1 MATRLVTQAK
11 LRVERARV
19 RWPWFDIGVTTG
31 KRFSE
36 DDGGFYAAGL
46 SYYVFFSIFPLLL
59 FATSILGYLTLDEET
74 QAEIFKAGVRAV
86 PLLED
91 ALSPDG
97 FKAIEANRQGLA
109 ITGFALAL
117 YAGSGAIV
125 ALEHALNVFR
135 GVTQE
140 PNFVQK
146 RLRSLVLL
154 AVLGVGAILSVAATS
169 VARFL
174 TGPLGGI
181 GGIIGSIGGYALGV
195 ALSVAIFA
203 TAFRILPA
211 TSTSWREVLPGA
223 VAGALAFEVLKV
235 VGVWLMSRGGEGRNA
250 TFGLF
255 AAAAGL
261 LVASYLVSQIVLLA
275 AEMNRV
281 LAERRITRESAS
293 GSR

>member
-1 MATRLVTQAK
+1 MASRLVAQAK
-11 LRVERARV
+11 LRVERTRV
-19 RWPWFDIGVTTG
+19 RWPWFDIAVSTV
-31 KRFSE
+31 KRFSD

-46 SYYVFFSIFPLLL
+46 SYYVFFSMFPLLL
-59 FATSILGYLTLDEET
+59 FATSLLGYLTLDEST
-74 QAEIFKAGVRAV
+74 QTRIFEAGVKAV

-109 ITGFALAL
+109 LTGFVLAL
-117 YAGSGAIV
+117 YAGSGAVV
-125 ALEHALNVFR
+125 ALEHALNVFH

-140 PNFVQK
+140 PNFLKK
-146 RLRSLVLL
+146 RLRSLLLL
-154 AVLGVGAILSVAATS
+154 AVLGAGAILSVAATS
-169 VARFL
+169 VAGFV
-174 TGPLGGI
+174 TDPLGGI
-181 GGIIGSIGGYALGV
+181 GGIIAAIGGYALGV

-211 TSTSWREVLPGA
+211 TSTSWREVVPGA
-223 VAGALAFEVLKV
+223 VAGALVFEVLKV
-235 VGVWLMSRGGEGRNA
+235 VGGVLMTRGAEGRDA

-261 LVASYLVSQIVLLA
+261 LVASYLVSQIILLA

-281 LAERRITRESAS
+281 LAERKITRESSS

>member
-46 SYYVFFSIFPLLL
+46 SYYIFFSIFPLLL
-59 FATSILGYLTLDEET
+59 FATSILGFLTLDEST
-74 QAEIFKAGVRAV
+74 QKDIFRAGVRAV

-97 FKAIEANRQGLA
+97 FKTIEDNRQGLA
-109 ITGFALAL
+109 VTGFVLAL
-117 YAGSGAIV
+117 YSGSGAIV
-125 ALEHALNVFR
+125 ALEHALNVFHK
-135 GVTQE
+135 VTQE
-140 PNFVQK
+140 PNFLKK
-146 RLRSLVLL
+146 RLRSLLLL
-154 AVLGVGAILSVAATS
+154 AVLGAGAILSVTATS
-169 VARFL
+169 VAGFV
-174 TGPLGGI
+174 TDTLGGI
-181 GGIIGSIGGYALGV
+181 GGIIASIGGYALGV

-211 TSTSWREVLPGA
+211 ASTSWREVLPGA
-223 VAGALAFEVLKV
+223 VSGALVFEILKV
-235 VGVWLMSRGGEGRNA
+235 IGASLMSGGGEGRNA

-275 AEMNRV
+275 AELNRV

>member
-1 MATRLVTQAK
+1 MAPRLVTQAK
-11 LRVERARV
+11 LQIERARV
-19 RWPWFDIGVTTG
+19 RWPWFDIGMTTG

-46 SYYVFFSIFPLLL
+46 SYYIFFSIFPLLL
-59 FATSILGYLTLDEET
+59 FATSILGYLALDEST
-74 QAEIFKAGVRAV
+74 QTRIFKDGVKAV

-97 FKAIEANRQGLA
+97 FKTIEDNRQGLA
-109 ITGFALAL
+109 VTGFVLAL
-117 YAGSGAIV
+117 YSGSGAIV
-125 ALEHALNVFR
+125 ALEHALNVFNK
-135 GVTQE
+135 VVQE
-140 PNFVQK
+140 PNFLKK
-146 RLRSLVLL
+146 RLRSLLLL
-154 AVLGVGAILSVAATS
+154 AVLGAGAILSVAATS
-169 VARFL
+169 VAGYV

-181 GGIIGSIGGYALGV
+181 GGIIASIGGYALGV
-195 ALSVAIFA
+195 ASSVAIFA

-223 VAGALAFEVLKV
+223 VAGALVFEVLKV
-235 VGVWLMSRGGEGRNA
+235 IGAELMSGGGEGRNA

-261 LVASYLVSQIVLLA
+261 LVASYLVSQIILLA
-275 AEMNRV
+275 AELNRV
-281 LAERRITRESAS
+281 LAERRITRESTS

>member
-1 MATRLVTQAK
+1 MAARLVTQVK

-19 RWPWFDIGVTTG
+19 RWPAFDIAVTTG

-74 QAEIFKAGVRAV
+74 QTRIFEAGVKAV

-97 FKAIEANRQGLA
+97 FKVIEENREGLA
-109 ITGFALAL
+109 LTGFVLAL
-117 YAGSGAIV
+117 YSGSGAIV
-125 ALEHALNVFR
+125 ALEHALNVFH

-146 RLRSLVLL
+146 RLRSLLLL
-154 AVLGVGAILSVAATS
+154 AVLGVGAILSVAATG
-169 VARFL
+169 VAGFVS
-174 TGPLGGI
+174 GSLGGI
-181 GGIIGSIGGYALGV
+181 GGIIAAIGGYAVGV
-195 ALSVAIFA
+195 ALSIAIFA

-211 TSTSWREVLPGA
+211 VTTSWREVLPGA
-223 VAGALAFEVLKV
+223 VAGGLIFEVLKV
-235 VGVWLMSRGGEGRNA
+235 VGGALMSRGGEGRNA
-250 TFGLF
+250 TFGF
-255 AAAAGL
+255 FSAAAGL
-261 LVASYLVSQIVLLA
+261 LVASYLVSQVILLA
-275 AEMNRV
+275 AELNRV
-281 LAERRITRESAS
+281 LAERRITRESTS